1 MKLGWAGLA
10 CWGLGCGRMDWI
22 PDSAIF
28 LMADQGCEIEIL
40 HLDLAHDNAVLDP
53 LQIDVDP
60 VCVRVSVSLS
70 LSEPESTSASRPRL
84 QLTVHASQQ
93 PFTTECFLPSCLYPY

>member
-1 MKLGWAGLA
+1 
-10 CWGLGCGRMDWI
+10 MDWI

-70 LSEPESTSASRPRL
+70 EPESTSASRLPA
-84 QLTVHASQQ
+84 TVHASQQ
-93 PFTTECFLPSCLYPY
+93 PFTTDCLHPVSTRIRLLLLFPRPPLPTMHWW

>member
-1 MKLGWAGLA
+1 MDRWVDGAEL
-10 CWGLGCGRMDWI
+10 GLGPGYLWTHGWI
-22 PDSAIF
+22 WVPDSAIF

-60 VCVRVSVSLS
+60 VCLGFSV
-70 LSEPESTSASRPRL
+70 
-84 QLTVHASQQ
+84 
-93 PFTTECFLPSCLYPY
+93 